1 MSLTEVQADNAA
13 SIDAADAGAVADF
26 KFVPK
31 YLAAKCRQLIET
43 YHAIHGYTCLPDMLW
58 NTEVRDL
65 IDAHSEL
72 HKIFRRSSITR
83 SAKKANEGFV
93 LIATLMLALEVL
105 ASDYAGWG
113 RRFPWAKRKAEEF
126 RRAHLPTIR
135 TRLMDLYL
143 YPQRYI
149 NPAFVNAL
157 APPERPRGPDQ
168 NGGREADE
176 PTAPAA
182 AKDKPVH
189 LTAKEIGW
197 PPLAVPALNGA

>member
-13 SIDAADAGAVADF
+13 SIDAADAGALADF

-43 YHAIHGYTCLPDMLW
+43 YHAIHGYSCLPDMLW
-58 NTEVRDL
+58 NTDVRNL

-72 HKIFRRSSITR
+72 HKVFRRSSITR
-83 SAKKANEGFV
+83 SAKKANDGFV
-93 LIATLMLALEVL
+93 LIATLVLALEVL

-126 RRAHLPTIR
+126 RRAHLPAIR

-143 YPQRYI
+143 YPQRYM

-157 APPERPRGPDQ
+157 APPERPRGSDQ
-168 NGGREADE
+168 SSGRDVDE
-176 PTAPAA
+176 PTAPAGA
-182 AKDKPVH
+182 NEQQVR

>member
-1 MSLTEVQADNAA
+1 MSLTEAPADHGANA
-13 SIDAADAGAVADF
+13 DAADAGAIADF

-43 YHAIHGYTCLPDMLW
+43 YHAINGYTCLPDMLW

-65 IDAHSEL
+65 IDAHAEL
-72 HKIFRRSSITR
+72 QKIFRRSSIAR

-93 LIATLMLALEVL
+93 LIATLVLALEVL

-126 RRAHLPTIR
+126 RRTHLPAVR

-157 APPERPRGPDQ
+157 APPERPRGSDRSNDLRP
-168 NGGREADE
+168 EE
-176 PTAPAA
+176 TAVPVER
-182 AKDKPVH
+182 KPVH
-189 LTAKEIGW
+189 LTAREIGW
-197 PPLAVPALNGA
+197 PQIAVPALNDT